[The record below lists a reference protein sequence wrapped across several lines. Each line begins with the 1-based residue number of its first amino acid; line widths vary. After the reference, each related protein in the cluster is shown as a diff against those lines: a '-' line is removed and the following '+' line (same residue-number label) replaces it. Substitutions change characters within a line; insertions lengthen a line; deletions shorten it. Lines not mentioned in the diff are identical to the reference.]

1 MVGTSQTDADL
12 IPSETFRCLK
22 VLEDV
27 LANVDG
33 ILKQTLEDLSLIVNQ
48 LRPEEVI
55 LDRLAVNYRKIFTNH
70 RKMYRNTSQVL
81 RNVLNKMT
89 NPSSLLEISLTA
101 VSNYQLPTYELPKE
115 LELQFQE
122 VEEKTSTLGDT
133 LKYLKLEIRKWF
145 YEVFFSISEF
155 EIDFN
160 RFLE

>member
-1 MVGTSQTDADL
+1 MG
-12 IPSETFRCLK
+12 
-22 VLEDV
+22 
-27 LANVDG
+27 
-33 ILKQTLEDLSLIVNQ
+33 

-81 RNVLNKMT
+81 RNVLYKMT

-122 VEEKTSTLGDT
+122 VEEKSKTLDDT
-133 LKYLKLEIRKWF
+133 IKYLKQHEIRKWF
-145 YEVFFSISEF
+145 YEVFFLISDF
-155 EIDFN
+155 ESDFD
-160 RFLE
+160 RFLGEFGPGIEFR